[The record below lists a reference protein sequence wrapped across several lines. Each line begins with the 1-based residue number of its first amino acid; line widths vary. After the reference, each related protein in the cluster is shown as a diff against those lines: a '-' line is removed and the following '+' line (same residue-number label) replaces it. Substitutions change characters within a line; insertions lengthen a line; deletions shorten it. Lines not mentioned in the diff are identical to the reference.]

1 MKSIIILI
9 VSLLFMFF
17 SCKALLLL
25 IPIEYASVPK
35 VEHIEQQTTSGITYI
50 DLNE

>member
-1 MKSIIILI
+1 MKAIIILI
-9 VSLLFMFF
+9 VSLIFMFL

-25 IPIEYASVPK
+25 IPIEYTPVPN